1 MQQPLPALSG
11 LVGSSSLELSPLVK
25 TQDLVLF
32 NFLERAGEGGGGVM
46 GESLEVGLLISAK
59 DKNGNMLT
67 F

>member
-1 MQQPLPALSG
+1 MQQPLSALSG

-46 GESLEVGLLISAK
+46 NEWG
-59 DKNGNMLT
+59 